1 MTEQDKGRWAPAP
14 GYASWRAIAEVKL
27 AKMERRHADLRY
39 ELNLLDDDIYELLR
53 IAGNG
58 AVGGTAWKL
67 HNSMFGPKLPDQWAV
82 LVDPT
87 VSWGHS

>member
-1 MTEQDKGRWAPAP
+1 MSKKNKQPNTPDVMTEQDKGRWAPAP

-27 AKMERRHADLRY
+27 AKMERRHADLRC

-67 HNSMFGPKLPDQWAV
+67 HNDK
-82 LVDPT
+82 
-87 VSWGHS
+87 VSSGDEPR